1 MSDRPSIRRHGSCHV
16 PHWQNGTID
25 HERTWQLTVFVG
37 ALGATIILQRQFA
50 RYTLQTDW
58 TPHGIIDFE
67 LAGSADWAQEIVDTC
82 RAANLIENVR
92 PNIAIVDARFI
103 PC

>member
-1 MSDRPSIRRHGSCHV
+1 MDLVMYHTGRTSRWTTSVHG
-16 PHWQNGTID
+16 
-25 HERTWQLTVFVG
+25 QLAVFVG
-37 ALGATIILQRQFA
+37 ALGATIIVHRQIA
-50 RYTLQTDW
+50 RYTLQIDR

-67 LAGSADWAQEIVDTC
+67 LAGSADWAREIVDTW